1 MYLSVNGI
9 GSASRC
15 YKQENLKTG
24 GQNVNFTGRKRHID
38 KSSNG
43 KFDLSEAG
51 NNFVKGVLSPV
62 TAIIKHP
69 VATIGLVAATA
80 AACAVVPVLGP
91 VLAVGFGAM
100 GVYELGKSGY
110 KISKNIKNG
119 DYDSAEKNF
128 EGLGQG
134 AINTF
139 LCFIGLK
146 QSARVAKEAKL
157 LDATK
162 AKTLNKAQSE
172 ALATEVSKGTYKDA
186 VKELVSLVTTKE
198 GRNAVLN
205 QFKKDNLSFRLNK
218 LGQIL
223 KGTKAQVK
231 EVKITKEEFA
241 KTPEGIKRASM
252 TSEEIAKDVSK
263 YAKEAFDEYAIPEEL
278 RPQIKIVK
286 EELSHGGAYS
296 PNTHTIK
303 INETGYRE
311 GAFDI
316 TNVIKHEATH
326 AKEAILRETLT
337 YTKKVDLTKEYLLS
351 KIQNGDNN
359 KVIYD
364 IDIFGTTTMDP
375 PKFNAQMKA
384 DFAKFAEKELYKVG
398 ANGHRKEELAA
409 LVEPLVRKNP
419 EFVSQYKD
427 ANEAVKMLSQYA
439 KSHELRFKLG
449 TQNSINFGGD
459 KLSKLGPVSESEAV
473 ESFKGQLETLDGNA
487 ANQTFLGLGN
497 DFNQYQFSAEE
508 VLAQQSGNNFAIK
521 HYQAELD
528 ALRKTPN
535 YDKERETYLLN
546 AIQKA
551 KETIIYKTK
560 GKEYYRLYMESKRHP
575 ENKELAKQVQQMSR
589 ELEQYKKR
597 INPYIQTVNGK
608 ETVMIPLE
616 KEVLVLKRIKPG
628 VTIFVPYNTTA
639 FADYIA
645 NEQEFA

>member
-9 GSASRC
+9 DSANRY
-15 YKQENLKTG
+15 YKQEKLNTG
-24 GQNVNFTGRKRHID
+24 RNKVNFTGRYRNID

-43 KFDLSEAG
+43 EFDLSEAG

-80 AACAVVPVLGP
+80 AACAVVPVAGP
-91 VLAVGFGAM
+91 VLAVTFGAM
-100 GVYELGKSGY
+100 GAWELGKSGY
-110 KISKNIKNG
+110 KIAKNIKNG

-139 LCFIGLK
+139 LSFIGLK

-162 AKTLNKAQSE
+162 AKTLTNTQSE
-172 ALATEVSKGTYKDA
+172 TIASEVSKGSYKDA
-186 VKELVSLVTTKE
+186 IKELVSLVTTKE
-198 GRNAVLN
+198 GRNAFAS
-205 QFKKDNLSFRLNK
+205 QFKPDNLSFRFNK

-223 KGTKAQVK
+223 KGAKEKVK
-231 EVKITKEEFA
+231 EVKMTKEEFA
-241 KTPEGIKRASM
+241 KTPEGIKRANM
-252 TSEEIAKDVSK
+252 TSDEIAKDVSK
-263 YAKEAFDEYAIPEEL
+263 YAKEAFDEYEIPEEL

-286 EELSHGGAYS
+286 EELTHGGAYN

-311 GAFDI
+311 GVFDI
-316 TNVIKHEATH
+316 TNTIKHEATH
-326 AKEAILRETLT
+326 AKEAIIRETLS

-364 IDIFGTTTMDP
+364 IDIFGTTTMNP

-384 DFAKFAEKELYKVG
+384 DFANFAEKELYKVG

-419 EFVSQYKD
+419 EFAAQYKD
-427 ANEAVKMLSQYA
+427 ANEAVKMLAQYA
-439 KSHELRFKLG
+439 KSHELRFRLG
-449 TQNSINFGGD
+449 TQHSINFSGD
-459 KLSKLGPVSESEAV
+459 KLSKLGTVRESEAI
-473 ESFKGQLETLDGNA
+473 ESFRGNLETMDGNA
-487 ANQTFLGLGN
+487 ANHTFLGLGG

-551 KETIIYKTK
+551 KDTITYKTK

-575 ENKELAKQVQQMSR
+575 EDKELAKLVQLMSK
-589 ELEQYKKR
+589 ELEQYTKL
-597 INPYIQTVNGK
+597 INPYIETVNGK
-608 ETVMIPLE
+608 QIVMIPVE
-616 KEVLVLKRIKPG
+616 KEVLVLKRVKPG
-628 VTIFVPYNTTA
+628 VTIFVPYSITGIN
-639 FADYIA
+639 DYLTKRQDVA
-645 NEQEFA
+645 